1 MKNKRSSKDVSH
13 ILETLAARAQNL
25 SSTAVYLVI
34 GTLTCINLAF
44 IYFAIHMGKSG
55 GTLSGAAFIGFV
67 IVGALYKW
75 QATKKITV
83 AEKKYIDNLLKTNNW
98 QASST
103 DGVDHIATSLLADGH
118 SFKIHHAF
126 HGDYQQQAFEARVVS
141 YITGYDKNQV
151 VHSFLC
157 LQFSVAQI
165 LPFIQLAAWQNKLLA
180 DADMKPSMPG
190 TTSLQLEGKFNERYS
205 VAIVPG
211 TQQRVLQFM
220 TPDFMDEVMA
230 LQYGA
235 NMEFAGPNFF
245 AIAAFQQNRIFQF
258 NIPTETAFSV
268 ADTCLKQMSD
278 ISRSWDAHA
287 TEAELEQCAQTAQQ
301 PRLEVFAN
309 APDRW

>member
-1 MKNKRSSKDVSH
+1 MKNKRSPRDVSH
-13 ILETLAARAQNL
+13 TLKTLEAHAQNL
-25 SSTAVYLVI
+25 SSAAVYLLI
-34 GTLTCINLAF
+34 GALICVSIVF
-44 IYFAIHMGKSG
+44 IIFAISMGESG

-67 IVGALYKW
+67 IVGALYNW

-83 AEKKYIDNLLKTNNW
+83 AEKRYIDNLLKTNNW
-98 QASST
+98 QTSST

-118 SFKIHHAF
+118 SFKIHYAF
-126 HGDYQQQAFEARVVS
+126 HGEYQQQAFEARVVS

-165 LPFIQLAAWQNKLLA
+165 LPFVQLAAWQNKLLA

-230 LQYGA
+230 LRYGA

-245 AIAAFQQNRIFQF
+245 AIAAFQQNPFFQF
-258 NIPTETAFSV
+258 NIPTKTAFSV
-268 ADTCLKQMSD
+268 ADACLKQMSD
-278 ISRSWDAHA
+278 INRSWDAHA
-287 TEAELEQCAQTAQQ
+287 TEDQLEQCAQTAQQ

-309 APDRW
+309 APDPW